1 MSGFEY
7 KVVPA
12 PMRGL
17 KARGVKGTPA
27 RFANAF
33 QTVMNDLGV
42 EGWEYQRT
50 DTLPVEERQGLTGKT
65 TTFQNMLVFR
75 RTLDAAAE
83 ETPVIA
89 ALIEDQTVAPSEP
102 EPLYLVEEASVETTI
117 EDPVVAEDFI
127 GDIADDYVDDAAKT
141 LVAQDRVSET
151 QKAPFSFPWNKRTVP
166 ATPKDA
172 DKRYTNIPA
181 E

>member
-17 KARGVKGTPA
+17 KAKGVKGTQA
-27 RFANAF
+27 RFANALE
-33 QTVMNDLGV
+33 TLMNEYGA

-75 RTLDAAAE
+75 RALSAQIQE
-83 ETPVIA
+83 PVEVA
-89 ALIEDQTVAPSEP
+89 ALIEDQSDAIEP
-102 EPLYLVEEASVETTI
+102 EVIVEEPASEDIAAVEETV
-117 EDPVVAEDFI
+117 EDNVVEMPQAEPAPAADASETGLSADARERVAE
-127 GDIADDYVDDAAKT
+127 T
-141 LVAQDRVSET
+141 LKGPVR
-151 QKAPFSFPWNKRTVP
+151 FPWNRRAATKP
-166 ATPKDA
+166 ASSDDTRPSA
-172 DKRYTNIPA
+172 D
-181 E
+181 